1 MVRRYVGIAVR
12 YIFHQ
17 GREQMMNEL
26 LIGAI
31 VALVVSNLLVFVY
44 RRRVVVDSPAPVR
57 ATVIGRVLTLMRDRP
72 HQEFMAL
79 NASINLK
86 DASRDTC
93 SGALVKLCA
102 DGMIRRVARGV
113 YVYDGDVDG
122 DSNVE

>member
-1 MVRRYVGIAVR
+1 
-12 YIFHQ
+12 
-17 GREQMMNEL
+17 MNEL

-31 VALVVSNLLVFVY
+31 VALVVSNVLVFVY

-72 HQEFMAL
+72 GQEFSAL
-79 NASINLK
+79 HLSMLLH

-113 YVYDGDVDG
+113 YVYDGDDQSS
-122 DSNVE
+122 DSAESFADDVGNSE